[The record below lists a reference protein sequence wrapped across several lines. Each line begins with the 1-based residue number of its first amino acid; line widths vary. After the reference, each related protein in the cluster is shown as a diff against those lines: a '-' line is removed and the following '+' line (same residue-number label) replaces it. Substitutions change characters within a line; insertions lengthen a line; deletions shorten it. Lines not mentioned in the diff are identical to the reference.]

1 VPAALKFQPTKSAP
15 PRKRWTRSGY
25 EALTS
30 PTLSEQSLE
39 LVEGDLI
46 SKTGKKRPHVIGM
59 SLMLKWLVQ
68 TFTFPFVNSEAP
80 IDVALQDNP
89 STEPEPDL
97 IVLNRDQAEFLH
109 SNPEPDN
116 LHLVIEV
123 ADTTLAFDLS
133 TKAACMQERGLSS
146 IGSSTFTAAVLLF
159 TEIPETDGIRRS
171 RLIRRKNR
179 CRPSPPQA
187 RNSGYEACSRRSAS
201 SNAPATAAHNS
212 RTCSRPGYPARSW
225 FPPPSFPSPHPPSKS
240 LPTSFTTSIGATSA
254 RSAVAARAPPPV
266 SPRSPTSSMPR
277 K

>member
-1 VPAALKFQPTKSAP
+1 MPAALKFQPTKSAP

-80 IDVALQDNP
+80 SDVALQDNP

-109 SNPEPDN
+109 SNPEPEN

-133 TKAACMQERGLSS
+133 TKARLYARAGIIEYWVLDLHGRRIVVHRDPRNGRYSS
-146 IGSSTFTAAVLLF
+146 
-159 TEIPETDGIRRS
+159 
-171 RLIRRKNR
+171 
-179 CRPSPPQA
+179 
-187 RNSGYEACSRRSAS
+187 
-201 SNAPATAAHNS
+201 
-212 RTCSRPGYPARSW
+212 
-225 FPPPSFPSPHPPSKS
+225 
-240 LPTSFTTSIGATSA
+240 
-254 RSAVAARAPPPV
+254 VAAYQEKESV
-266 SPRSPTSSMPR
+266 SPLAAPGAELRVRSVLPPISVV
-277 K
+277 